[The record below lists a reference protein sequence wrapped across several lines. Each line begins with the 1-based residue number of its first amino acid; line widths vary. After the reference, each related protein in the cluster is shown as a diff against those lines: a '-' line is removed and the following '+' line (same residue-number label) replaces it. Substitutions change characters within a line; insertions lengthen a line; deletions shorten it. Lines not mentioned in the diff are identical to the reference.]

1 MLPHFFQIHEDIVSL
16 VHLLNADHFLQIF
29 ICPDYKKKKAYISCY
44 LKEKVILV
52 SLLALHSPPVATCN
66 SHDADIKQSNSK

>member
-1 MLPHFFQIHEDIVSL
+1 MQI
-16 VHLLNADHFLQIF
+16 IF
-29 ICPDYKKKKAYISCY
+29 YRFSSALITKKKKAYISCY

>member
-1 MLPHFFQIHEDIVSL
+1 MQI
-16 VHLLNADHFLQIF
+16 IF
-29 ICPDYKKKKAYISCY
+29 YRFSSALITKKNAYISCY
-44 LKEKVILV
+44 LKEKVTLV